1 MLRPGEKQGFGSSLI
16 KVPTRRAWATR
27 FPRGFGQ
34 RFASALVGSGAALA
48 FGLGA
53 SLAGCTFLLDFD
65 EPLDP
70 GNADASAVFDA
81 RDVADA
87 GASFDAALAANCDAF
102 EPNDTLVTP
111 AAITPGVLQA
121 AICPDADVDFYSFSL
136 LGNTNLTITLAFD
149 NESSDLNLR
158 LYNEAGAVVAA
169 AVGTDAVEQIVRGPA
184 QTNELPAGTYRVE
197 VFSATAD
204 STLDYDLTLDLVVN
218 TGAKK
223 PSS

>member
-16 KVPTRRAWATR
+16 KVPTHRAWATR
-27 FPRGFGQ
+27 FTQGFAQ
-34 RFASALVGSGAALA
+34 SLAGSGAAIGLA
-48 FGLGA
+48 LGFGA

-65 EPLDP
+65 EPLET
-70 GNADASAVFDA
+70 GNADAASADFDA
-81 RDVADA
+81 GDVADA
-87 GASFDAALAANCDAF
+87 GASFDAALAANCNAF
-102 EPNDTLVTP
+102 EPNDTLLTP
-111 AAITPGVLQA
+111 AAISPGALDA
-121 AICPDADVDFYSFSL
+121 AICPDADADFYSFSL

-158 LYNEAGAVVAA
+158 LYNEANAVVAA

-204 STLDYDLTLDLVVN
+204 STLDYNLTLDLAVN
-218 TGAKK
+218 NGSEK